1 MSQYPMT
8 ARGAQMLRDELNELK
23 TKTRPRMSLLP
34 KHVSMVT

>member
-23 TKTRPRMSLLP
+23 TKTRPRIIESIAEAR
-34 KHVSMVT
+34 

>member
-23 TKTRPRMSLLP
+23 TKTRPRIIESIALSLI
-34 KHVSMVT
+34 HI